1 MGEEGR
7 KDFGR
12 DRGKNERGIAM
23 QTLHPETVHLHI
35 RGAIYVYACTRIGML
50 VSVRVS
56 NRSCMSREGDQHAGH
71 ACRINVTSP

>member
-1 MGEEGR
+1 MGEGGR

-50 VSVRVS
+50 VS